1 MLRVTIF
8 EIIILLF
15 DYCLYLLFSLL
26 LLLAYAFPNNNCA
39 SDTNLINDGQ
49 QTIINNNASSDTD
62 SFEEISESDLME
74 LQAHKSPISE
84 TSDTL
89 TYGSLNSN
97 GAAAEVIVDDGNNL
111 DQTSEKYVSDFLE
124 KYVLGT

>member
-1 MLRVTIF
+1 MQNRGATS
-8 EIIILLF
+8 EQT
-15 DYCLYLLFSLL
+15 
-26 LLLAYAFPNNNCA
+26 
-39 SDTNLINDGQ
+39 SDTE
-49 QTIINNNASSDTD
+49 

-97 GAAAEVIVDDGNNL
+97 DDNRNIKDIDL
-111 DQTSEKYVSDFLE
+111 QPSDIENSQKYVSDFLE
-124 KYVLGT
+124 KYVLGMYFARFLEKRILTQHNTFFVVHVLATK